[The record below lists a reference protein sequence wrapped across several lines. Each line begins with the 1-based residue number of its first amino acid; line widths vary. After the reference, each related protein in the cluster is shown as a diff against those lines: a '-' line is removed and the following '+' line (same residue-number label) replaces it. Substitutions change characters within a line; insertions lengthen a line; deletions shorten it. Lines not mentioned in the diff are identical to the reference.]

1 MKFTS
6 FDFKYLSIIFIFNLL
21 LKLPRLNVPA
31 GAFFDEG
38 VHFVPAARDY
48 LQGVFETE
56 PTHPMLGKLFIS
68 AGIHLFGDNAWGWR
82 IPEVLIGSIG
92 VIFIYLLAKSMF
104 GGRLI
109 PVLASIFLTFEFS
122 WFVHSRVGVIEVYA
136 ATFSLA
142 GAFFFWQFLKTDKKL
157 TLIFTGIFFG
167 LAIASKWSSLFLL
180 LFVGLYYIF
189 QKRES
194 FSQSL
199 YKVILI
205 SGSAVVVY
213 LAAFIFYL
221 QKHSLAEL
229 FQLQINMF
237 TFHASEHPEIVA
249 DITGRRINKLNY
261 YYSPLTWLFNTF
273 QIYAGST
280 DGVYSRIIT
289 HLYNPALF
297 WGSITAIVLSIKRLN
312 KNREKL
318 FLIGS
323 FLVFWVPW
331 LIIPRISY
339 PYYLLSSMPFGIIL
353 LSKILE
359 ENFEMRSFLVVGFTI
374 LAVLIFLFYY
384 PVLSFLNVPN
394 WYIRILTGSFL

>member
-21 LKLPRLNVPA
+21 LKLPRLNVPSLSY
-31 GAFFDEG
+31 FDEG

-104 GGRLI
+104 GGRFI

-167 LAIASKWSSLFLL
+167 LAIA
-180 LFVGLYYIF
+180 
-189 QKRES
+189 
-194 FSQSL
+194 
-199 YKVILI
+199 
-205 SGSAVVVY
+205 
-213 LAAFIFYL
+213 
-221 QKHSLAEL
+221 
-229 FQLQINMF
+229 
-237 TFHASEHPEIVA
+237 
-249 DITGRRINKLNY
+249 
-261 YYSPLTWLFNTF
+261 
-273 QIYAGST
+273 
-280 DGVYSRIIT
+280 
-289 HLYNPALF
+289 
-297 WGSITAIVLSIKRLN
+297 
-312 KNREKL
+312 
-318 FLIGS
+318 
-323 FLVFWVPW
+323 
-331 LIIPRISY
+331 
-339 PYYLLSSMPFGIIL
+339 
-353 LSKILE
+353 
-359 ENFEMRSFLVVGFTI
+359 
-374 LAVLIFLFYY
+374 
-384 PVLSFLNVPN
+384 
-394 WYIRILTGSFL
+394 